1 MKRLLTFF
9 LIVATSAF
17 TLWMSAN
24 AEETVREFHGTGSTI
39 TSEFDIEAPWILDW
53 IVNGEFEN
61 MLAIDIVLLDGK
73 TGRQDGLIL
82 HTKHRGNGVKL
93 FNTGGRYKLR
103 IDSTLA
109 KWDLKVIKITEE
121 EAEGYTPRKK
131 N

>member
-1 MKRLLTFF
+1 
-9 LIVATSAF
+9 
-17 TLWMSAN
+17 MSAN

-73 TGRQDGLIL
+73 TGRQEGLIL
-82 HTKHRGNGVKL
+82 HTKRRGNGVKL
-93 FNTGGRYKLR
+93 FNTSGRYKLR

>member
-1 MKRLLTFF
+1 MKRLFTFF
-9 LIVATSAF
+9 LITATSVF
-17 TLWMSAN
+17 TPWVSAN

-73 TGRQDGLIL
+73 TGRQEGLIL
-82 HTKHRGNGVKL
+82 HTKRRGNGVKL
-93 FNTGGRYKLR
+93 FNTSGRYKLR

-109 KWDLKVIKITEE
+109 KWDLKVTKITEE